1 MSKEL
6 VDYAVYD
13 GRRRR
18 IEHMNFS
25 SPELLGR
32 HLYDAGLMA
41 IQNEEEG
48 MTIYHVGDRRYITM
62 AGRGTK
68 TSDSIWSWRL
78 LEFRAAHEGG
88 AAMTAAMTFDT
99 VKERHYAPI
108 AFMDKEP
115 TDDEHEIT
123 LQIFR
128 PADKIHYELS
138 ATGYLIQRTI
148 MNLARTKGKSVFPSK
163 WLDN

>member
-13 GRRRR
+13 GRRQR
-18 IEHMNFS
+18 IEHLNFS
-25 SPELLGR
+25 DPEVLGQ
-32 HLYDAGLMA
+32 HLYQDGLDT
-41 IQNEEEG
+41 IQQEREG

-62 AGRGTK
+62 AGRGSNL
-68 TSDSIWSWRL
+68 SDTLWSWRL
-78 LEFRAAHEGG
+78 LEFRGADEGG
-88 AAMTAAMTFDT
+88 VQMKSHLTFDT
-99 VKERHYAPI
+99 VKEHHYAPI

-115 TDDEHEIT
+115 TDDDHELT

-128 PADKIHYELS
+128 PADTIHYELS
-138 ATGYLIQRTI
+138 TTGYLIQRTI
-148 MNLARTKGKSVFPSK
+148 MNLARTKGKGVFPSK